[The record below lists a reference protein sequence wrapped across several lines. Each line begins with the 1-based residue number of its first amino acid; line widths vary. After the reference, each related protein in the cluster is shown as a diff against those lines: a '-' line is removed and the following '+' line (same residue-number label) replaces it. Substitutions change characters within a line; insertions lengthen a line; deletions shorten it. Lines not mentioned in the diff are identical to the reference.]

1 MVITDGVFLPKKLKV
16 TIEEPSAT
24 LVPELY
30 ICEVVDGRL
39 LYPVQCLAIVQ
50 GPYHRERTQDATI

>member
-1 MVITDGVFLPKKLKV
+1 M
-16 TIEEPSAT
+16 IEEPSAT

-30 ICEVVDGRL
+30 ICEVIDGRL